1 MRVALLLSGGVVAD
15 IDLAADQRL
24 DAGLLRMLVEL
35 DGAREAPVIGQRDG
49 GHLELGGAGSERG
62 NAASPVEDRV
72 LGVDVKVDELS
83 QGPRSNHECRMPIRR
98 ADYVIPDLPKRRSK
112 PDKTSLVIDRE
123 KVDRVKK
130 ILGATTLAAALADG
144 INHDRRVALF
154 DRIMREV
161 GIGPGPNELAR
172 LRKP

>member
-1 MRVALLLSGGVVAD
+1 MRVALLLLGGVVAD

-24 DAGLLRMLVEL
+24 DAHLLRVLVEL

-98 ADYVIPDLPKRRSK
+98 ADYVIPDLPKREIQTGEDLVSHRS
-112 PDKTSLVIDRE
+112 RE
-123 KVDRVKK
+123 GRSRQEDPRNDD
-130 ILGATTLAAALADG
+130 A
-144 INHDRRVALF
+144 RRG
-154 DRIMREV
+154 V
-161 GIGPGPNELAR
+161 G
-172 LRKP
+172 

>member
-1 MRVALLLSGGVVAD
+1 
-15 IDLAADQRL
+15 
-24 DAGLLRMLVEL
+24 
-35 DGAREAPVIGQRDG
+35 
-49 GHLELGGAGSERG
+49 
-62 NAASPVEDRV
+62 
-72 LGVDVKVDELS
+72 
-83 QGPRSNHECRMPIRR
+83 MPIRR

>member
-1 MRVALLLSGGVVAD
+1 
-15 IDLAADQRL
+15 
-24 DAGLLRMLVEL
+24 
-35 DGAREAPVIGQRDG
+35 
-49 GHLELGGAGSERG
+49 
-62 NAASPVEDRV
+62 
-72 LGVDVKVDELS
+72 
-83 QGPRSNHECRMPIRR
+83 MPIRR

-144 INHDRRVALF
+144 INHDRPLF
-154 DRIMREV
+154 DRIMREG
-161 GIGPGPNELAR
+161 GIGPGPDGLDR